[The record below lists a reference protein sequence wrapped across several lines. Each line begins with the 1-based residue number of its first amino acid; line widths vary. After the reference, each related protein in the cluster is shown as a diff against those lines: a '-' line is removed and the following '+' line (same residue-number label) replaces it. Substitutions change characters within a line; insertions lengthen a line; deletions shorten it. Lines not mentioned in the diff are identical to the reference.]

1 MLENDKIILPSK
13 NEAQASSIA
22 KGTEMRE
29 VDEG

>member
-1 MLENDKIILPSK
+1 MIKSYYLVK

-22 KGTEMRE
+22 KGIEMRE